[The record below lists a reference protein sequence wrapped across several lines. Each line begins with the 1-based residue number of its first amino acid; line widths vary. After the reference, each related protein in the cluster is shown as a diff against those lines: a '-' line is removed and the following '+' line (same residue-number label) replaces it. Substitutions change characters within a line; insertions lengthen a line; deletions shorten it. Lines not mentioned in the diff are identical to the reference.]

1 MCRQR
6 ELSMQRRGGEKE
18 CVSARWSNCKEVDV
32 ARHQGAR
39 LERGQDLE
47 ELGLIL
53 RAMGAPG

>member
-1 MCRQR
+1 M
-6 ELSMQRRGGEKE
+6 
-18 CVSARWSNCKEVDV
+18 

-39 LERGQDLE
+39 PEGGQDLE

>member
-1 MCRQR
+1 
-6 ELSMQRRGGEKE
+6 MQRLGGEKE
-18 CVSARWSNCKEVDV
+18 CVFSMWSNCKEADV

-39 LERGQDLE
+39 LEGGQDLE